1 MADHRA
7 DRSTGGGSAGPV
19 SLTFAE
25 LEFVLRSAAE
35 RGADVDGV
43 RRRLNFQPGVS
54 TGIVVASGVAS
65 LLARGLCRLE
75 GSRLEGSR
83 LDGSRLDGSRLDGSD
98 VAPDALATRH
108 TSTEAAGW
116 LAERPVVV
124 HIFSGVH
131 GRLAV
136 YPGSY
141 GLFTAELIDPA
152 EPLSAP
158 VLRFLELC
166 TSGPGA
172 ATVLIRTRPGEGEE
186 AGVAVA
192 RSATGAWFMSD
203 SLERPDPGRPMA
215 RDAVVARLL
224 RLLAQPVGV

>member
-7 DRSTGGGSAGPV
+7 DRSTGGASAGPV

-35 RGADVDGV
+35 RGAEVVGV

-54 TGIVVASGVAS
+54 TGIVVASGIAS
-65 LLARGLCRLE
+65 LLARDLCRLE
-75 GSRLEGSR
+75 GSDIVPGPFVRR
-83 LDGSRLDGSRLDGSD
+83 
-98 VAPDALATRH
+98 AIDALATRH

-116 LAERPVVV
+116 MQERPVVV
-124 HIFSGVH
+124 HLFSGAG

-166 TSGPGA
+166 TAGPGA
-172 ATVLIRTRPGEGEE
+172 ATVLVRTSPGEGEE
-186 AGVAVA
+186 SGVAVA
-192 RSATGAWFMSD
+192 RSAAGAWFMSD
-203 SLERPDPGRPMA
+203 SLERPDPGRPLA

>member
-7 DRSTGGGSAGPV
+7 DRSTGGVSAGPV
-19 SLTFAE
+19 TLTFAE

-35 RGADVDGV
+35 RGADVGGV

-65 LLARGLCRLE
+65 LLARDLCRLE
-75 GSRLEGSR
+75 GSEIVPG
-83 LDGSRLDGSRLDGSD
+83 GF
-98 VAPDALATRH
+98 VAAAIDALATRH

-116 LAERPVVV
+116 MEERPVVV
-124 HIFSGVH
+124 HLFSGLS

-141 GLFTAELIDPA
+141 GLFAAELIDAA

-172 ATVLIRTRPGEGEE
+172 ATVLVRTQPGVSEE

-192 RSATGAWFMSD
+192 RSAAGAWFMSD
-203 SLERPDPGRPMA
+203 SLERPDPGRPLA